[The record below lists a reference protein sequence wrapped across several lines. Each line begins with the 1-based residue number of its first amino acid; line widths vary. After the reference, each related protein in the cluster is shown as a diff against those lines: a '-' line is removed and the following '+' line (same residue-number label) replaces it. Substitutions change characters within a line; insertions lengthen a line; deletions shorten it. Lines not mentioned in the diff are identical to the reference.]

1 MTKLD
6 VLDGL
11 DEIKIGAKY
20 LLDGREVVTP
30 PGNTN
35 DLNRMQVEYVTMPGW
50 KQSIAGCRRFEELPQ
65 AAQNY
70 VRKVEE
76 LCEVPSK
83 CADKNV
89 VIFQRLIWSF
99 PLLPS
104 QVDWRRPVA

>member
-6 VLDGL
+6 VLDHL

-20 LLDGREVVTP
+20 ILNGQEVVTP
-30 PGNTN
+30 PGNTS

-50 KQSIAGCRRFEELPQ
+50 KESIAKCRSFDELPQ

-76 LCEVPSK
+76 LCEVPIKWIGVGASR
-83 CADKNV
+83 DS
-89 VIFQRLIWSF
+89 IIRLF
-99 PLLPS
+99 
-104 QVDWRRPVA
+104 

>member
-11 DEIKIGAKY
+11 DEIKIGTKY
-20 LLDGREVVTP
+20 ILNGQEVITP
-30 PGNTN
+30 PGNTS

-50 KQSIAGCRRFEELPQ
+50 KESIAKCRTFEELPQ

-83 CADKNV
+83 FAAFF
-89 VIFQRLIWSF
+89 ILTTSY
-99 PLLPS
+99 
-104 QVDWRRPVA
+104 